1 MTGWAVLIAF
11 LLAPLAC
18 WALLARTKVLGW
30 AFAIVFAAYAVTE
43 GALMAGGWPFRDEPA
58 WLLAGLPVMS
68 VVALAAGTLMER
80 REVAAADPG
89 WGARGAVG
97 LFVSTFYGLAIV
109 GGAAILL
116 GMLTSQ
122 PPETPAIPIAAVEP
136 LGPGLAITQ
145 QDTSCNAGQDP
156 QCTSMFRVTSTSG
169 LSGSATLERVRHQL
183 TQAHGWQLISREDSL
198 FGCREF
204 DGQAVWVQVGRSYN
218 VVLMT
223 LDSSLDPE
231 GLGC

>member
-30 AFAIVFAAYAVTE
+30 TFAIVFVAYAATE
-43 GALMAGGWPFRDEPA
+43 GGLMAGGWPFRGESA
-58 WLLAGLPVMS
+58 WLLVGLPVMS
-68 VVALAAGTLMER
+68 VVALAAGAVMER
-80 REVAAADPG
+80 REVAASDPG

-97 LFVSTFYGLAIV
+97 LFVSTFYSLAVI

-116 GMLTSQ
+116 GMFTSQ
-122 PPETPAIPIAAVEP
+122 PPAIPAVPIAAVEP

-145 QDTSCNAGQDP
+145 QDTSCNADRDP
-156 QCTSMFRVTSTSG
+156 QCTSMFRITSTSG
-169 LSGSATLERVRHQL
+169 VSGSATLEQVRRQL
-183 TQAHGWQLISREDSL
+183 TQAHGWRLISRDDSL
-198 FGCREF
+198 FGCREL

>member
-11 LLAPLAC
+11 LLTPLAC

-43 GALMAGGWPFRDEPA
+43 GGLMAGGWPFRDEPS

-80 REVAAADPG
+80 REVA
-89 WGARGAVG
+89 VG
-97 LFVSTFYGLAIV
+97 LFVSAFYGLAV
-109 GGAAILL
+109 TGGAVLLFGIL
-116 GMLTSQ
+116 GSE
-122 PPETPAIPIAAVEP
+122 PPATPAIPIAVVEP

-145 QDTSCNAGQDP
+145 QDMNCDAGRDP
-156 QCTSMFRVTSTSG
+156 QCTAVFRVISTSG
-169 LSGSATLERVRHQL
+169 LSGRAVLERVQSQL
-183 TQAHGWQLISREDSL
+183 TQAHGWQLISRGGTS

-204 DGQAVWVQVGRSYN
+204 DGQDVWVQFGRVQNGVEIS
-218 VVLMT
+218 LG
-223 LDSSLDPE
+223 SSLDPDN
-231 GLGC
+231 LGC